1 MYHNN
6 IYIIQAGCFNLLRA
20 SYTRPKNWK
29 GFVELLVSFSKL
41 GDHYSMLNLQNLAHG
56 DKLIGRF
63 YYIFHGF
70 SHKNLRFPC
79 ISITQIQ
86 FW

>member
-29 GFVELLVSFSKL
+29 GFVELFL
-41 GDHYSMLNLQNLAHG
+41 GDLWLVFLNLET
-56 DKLIGRF
+56 
-63 YYIFHGF
+63 
-70 SHKNLRFPC
+70 
-79 ISITQIQ
+79 ITQC
-86 FW
+86 